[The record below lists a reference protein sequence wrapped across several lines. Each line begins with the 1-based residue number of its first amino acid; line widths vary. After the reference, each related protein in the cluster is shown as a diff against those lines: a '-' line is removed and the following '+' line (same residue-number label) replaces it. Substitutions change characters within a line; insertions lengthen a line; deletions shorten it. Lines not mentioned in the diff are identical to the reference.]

1 MHNLQ
6 IKFQTNISLFRI
18 FGIIFETYFIHIR
31 LKNEIMNNTISK
43 HIIFCFLFFV
53 NYGALGQNDTLN
65 QTDADGKPHGYWI
78 INENNVKSEEG
89 RFEHGIRIGI
99 WKAYYPTGKPKSQI
113 TYQAGKP
120 NGYAK
125 FYYENGNISEEGI
138 WKENKWIGDY
148 KYYHPNGNP
157 AYEWK
162 YSDSGKRTG
171 VQKYYHENGKIMIEG
186 EWKEGKENGTIKEYD
201 KDGKLIAE
209 KTYNDGQIDAA
220 SVKVYT
226 PANNITTEQKQEE
239 VKVIQEVKP
248 QNTEISVFDGNGF
261 HKTYHKDG
269 KVDREGEWK
278 NGRLIDGKKYF
289 YDESG
294 KLIKT
299 TIYKNGSV
307 VNIIYN
313 N

>member
-1 MHNLQ
+1 M
-6 IKFQTNISLFRI
+6 
-18 FGIIFETYFIHIR
+18 
-31 LKNEIMNNTISK
+31 MNFLNVK
-43 HIIFCFLFFV
+43 HIIFCLLIIFSVSVF
-53 NYGALGQNDTLN
+53 GQKDTLN
-65 QTDADGKPHGYWI
+65 QTDSEGKQHGYWVI
-78 INENNVKSEEG
+78 TENNIKSEEG
-89 RFEHGIRIGI
+89 RFEHGQRVGV
-99 WKAYYPTGKPKSQI
+99 WKAYYPTGKTKSQI

-120 NGYAK
+120 NGYGK
-125 FYYENGNISEEGI
+125 FYYENGNVSEEGI

-186 EWKEGKENGTIKEYD
+186 EWKEGKENGTIKEFD
-201 KDGKLIAE
+201 KEGKLIAE
-209 KTYNDGQIDAA
+209 KTFNDGQLDAA
-220 SVKVYT
+220 SVKIYT
-226 PANNITTEQKQEE
+226 PTNTTTNTTEQKQEE
-239 VKVIQEVKP
+239 VIQVQEVKQ
-248 QNTEISVFDGNGF
+248 QNTNIGVFDGNGY

-289 YDESG
+289 YDETG

-299 TIYKNGSV
+299 TIYKNGNV
-307 VNIIYN
+307 ANIIYN